1 MVLLSENLLDRK
13 KRTSFLNRF
22 HSSFSRNRKSLLAY
36 FFAAGS
42 GVLVQYVVGTI
53 ICIRY
58 LGLPFATGVSWGY
71 ITAIPVGF
79 ILSKNFVF
87 DAKKSGKTLTESI
100 KFVITLVI
108 SYLLTVYGAELSL
121 SLLTTWFGDVRTT
134 IPMTDSHFSPIGT
147 FSHFAG
153 MAISFVF
160 NFVAH
165 KKFTFV

>member
-1 MVLLSENLLDRK
+1 MVLLSENLLERK